1 MKKVIGFIIIIL
13 FLGMGSCKKKNTEP
27 DVCGTNW
34 AVTVSTKATAVYTT
48 AVAYGTNAT
57 VANCNAYKTATQAYI
72 TALEPFSNCSL
83 WAAQDKTAFQTA
95 INEAKAELA
104 DINCQ

>member
-1 MKKVIGFIIIIL
+1 MKKVIGFTIIIL

-27 DVCGTNW
+27 DACGTNW
-34 AVTVSTKATAVYTT
+34 AVTVSTKATAFYN
-48 AVAYGTNAT
+48 AAIAYGTNAT
-57 VANCNAYKTATQAYI
+57 LANCNAYKTATQAYI
-72 TALEPFSNCSL
+72 SALEPLNNCTL

-104 DINCQ
+104 DTNCQ